1 MNTEITSKQ
10 QLADKIKSS
19 SNILVTVSRNPSVDE
34 LASAIALTLALDK
47 LDKHA
52 TAVFSGDIPP
62 AINFLEPEKTFEN
75 NADSLRDFV
84 ISLDKD
90 KADRLR
96 FKPDGDMVRIY
107 ITPYKTK
114 LSADDLSFSDGEFNI
129 ELVVAIGVDNRDEL
143 DDAIASHGR
152 ILHSAIAAT
161 IGLDEQK
168 DQLGTISWQDK
179 NSSSYSEMIDS
190 LITGLSGAK
199 DFIDSQIATA
209 LLTGIVSATEQFRNA
224 KTSASVMTI
233 AANLMAKGAN
243 QQLIASELSG
253 AEVAA
258 QPNANPDKPV
268 RDGIEISH
276 ELDNGETWN
285 QVKDQAS
292 QLATED
298 AKIADTNAQAAIRET
313 QTQLREIA
321 PPAASVPSPVSMPM
335 PPSAE
340 SPIIP
345 ASSIT
350 TPTLATPPINSDL
363 PPVQPP
369 IAGTAELDNLIA
381 RASSSA
387 QAIDDIKNLNN
398 PDLSHGAPYINN
410 SISPINSALM
420 DEDADTTPAGPN
432 INNADFGDDTH
443 LVITPPNPTGTN
455 LPIASQENNQSI
467 SANPTLSFSP
477 DPSSVSTIP
486 GAAIDSLPPLPPLN
500 SDAPSIEDLT
510 RSATEAATKP
520 IEPTTP
526 APIANPIASP
536 MINNAPAPTND
547 PSQFQ
552 IPGM

>member
-1 MNTEITSKQ
+1 MNTEIPPKQ

-47 LDKHA
+47 LEKHA

-143 DDAIASHGR
+143 DEAIASHGR

-179 NSSSYSEMIDS
+179 SSSSYSEMIDS
-190 LITGLSGAK
+190 LISGLSGAK

-209 LLTGIVSATEQFRNA
+209 LLTGLVSATEQFRNA
-224 KTSASVMTI
+224 KTSASVMTM

-253 AEVAA
+253 AEALSA
-258 QPNANPDKPV
+258 QADTAQDKPA

-276 ELDNGETWN
+276 ELDNSENWN
-285 QVKDQAS
+285 QVKDQNTQITA
-292 QLATED
+292 ED
-298 AKIADTNAQAAIRET
+298 AKIADNNAQAAIRET
-313 QTQLREIA
+313 QNQLREITPPVQPNTVTPA
-321 PPAASVPSPVSMPM
+321 PIPAPVAPVIPPAPV
-335 PPSAE
+335 AN
-340 SPIIP
+340 PI
-345 ASSIT
+345 A
-350 TPTLATPPINSDL
+350 PTNL

-381 RASSSA
+381 KATSSA
-387 QAIDDIKNLNN
+387 QAIDDLKNTTN
-398 PDLSHGAPYINN
+398 PELSHGEPYINN
-410 SISPINSALM
+410 SISPINSALL
-420 DEDADTTPAGPN
+420 DEDSDVVPAGPD
-432 INNADFGDDTH
+432 INKADFGSDDH
-443 LVITPPNPTGTN
+443 LTISPPTSPEIN
-455 LPIASQENNQSI
+455 LPMPPSADASQSI
-467 SANPTLSFSP
+467 SANPTLSFSS
-477 DPSSVSTIP
+477 DPTSQSAIP
-486 GAAIDSLPPLPPLN
+486 SAAIDSLPPVPPLN
-500 SDAPSIEDLT
+500 NAPLSSFANTTTDTVTEPAPSPVMPMPAKLV
-510 RSATEAATKP
+510 AT
-520 IEPTTP
+520 
-526 APIANPIASP
+526 P
-536 MINNAPAPTND
+536 MIHAPAPSND
-547 PSQFQ
+547 PTQFQ